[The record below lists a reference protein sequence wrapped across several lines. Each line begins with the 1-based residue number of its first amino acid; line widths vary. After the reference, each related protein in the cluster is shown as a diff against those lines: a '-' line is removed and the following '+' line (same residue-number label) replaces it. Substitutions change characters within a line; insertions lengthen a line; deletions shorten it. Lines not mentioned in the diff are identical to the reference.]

1 MSLFDQLSHDLRCA
15 IRNLRRYP
23 VATIIAIASLA
34 AGIGA
39 AAITLT
45 VRSALFLKPPAA
57 YQQPGQLSRVQVGRT
72 DRPIRALGSPVP
84 AGLFD
89 IWSQTL
95 GSTLGASTTAGG
107 DRDVRTDDRTE
118 TVPVRAVT
126 PELFS
131 VLGVGPS
138 LGRSFSSQQPGDA
151 GSVPAVLS
159 HRAWQ
164 RLFDGRP
171 DVIGRTVWIDDR
183 PHAVIG
189 VMPERFW
196 VSAMDSPIWTM
207 LDRRMLAPDA
217 AVDVVVR
224 RPRGVTPAMLDAQL
238 QPGLAA
244 YARRRPAGERR
255 LLLKVSGVEGTPL
268 GHEVAIALPYVLGA
282 SVLLTLLIACAN
294 VAILMIAQWTARE
307 HEIAIRASIGAS
319 RGRIVRSLL
328 AESVLVALL
337 SGMLGVFVTFTLRA
351 WIAQSGGTVAFMD
364 LSIDS
369 FVLAQVVAVAL
380 LAGIAAGI
388 GPALYETRRLHVNP
402 LRRIAGLDKVRQ
414 RWRHALVV
422 SEITVTVAL
431 LVQTIA
437 MVAGYQR
444 ARHTPMGYPTRP
456 LMTARVENPGGVPTA
471 RVLEVM
477 TRLPGVAAA
486 SASTAVPFASIGPRP
501 SVAADAA
508 GSGAVAAEQAT
519 ISAGFFS
526 TLGVPMRAG
535 RQFSREDS
543 ALSRRAIVNEA
554 LAKRVF
560 QGRRAL
566 DSQIWIGQT
575 PFDIVGVV
583 ADYSTNPMRVAAD
596 EPKVFLP
603 LGPDAAGPGQLLFL
617 IRADGD
623 PSALV
628 QAVRREVRGVT
639 AGTVVTSAW
648 TVDQIVN
655 VMGQEILAG
664 VAPLVPL
671 AAIGMTLTMAG
682 IYGVL
687 AFAIARR
694 TRELALRVAVGASG
708 TDLVRLVATQTL
720 RLVTVGCGIG
730 IALTYALARVVRAG
744 GGAGSVFDP
753 PAYAFVVPVLVI
765 LVIGLLATWIPS
777 RRAATI
783 DPAVL
788 LRTN

>member
-1 MSLFDQLSHDLRCA
+1 
-15 IRNLRRYP
+15 
-23 VATIIAIASLA
+23 
-34 AGIGA
+34 
-39 AAITLT
+39 
-45 VRSALFLKPPAA
+45 
-57 YQQPGQLSRVQVGRT
+57 
-72 DRPIRALGSPVP
+72 
-84 AGLFD
+84 
-89 IWSQTL
+89 
-95 GSTLGASTTAGG
+95 
-107 DRDVRTDDRTE
+107 
-118 TVPVRAVT
+118 
-126 PELFS
+126 
-131 VLGVGPS
+131 
-138 LGRSFSSQQPGDA
+138 
-151 GSVPAVLS
+151 
-159 HRAWQ
+159 
-164 RLFDGRP
+164 
-171 DVIGRTVWIDDR
+171 
-183 PHAVIG
+183 
-189 VMPERFW
+189 
-196 VSAMDSPIWTM
+196 
-207 LDRRMLAPDA
+207 
-217 AVDVVVR
+217 
-224 RPRGVTPAMLDAQL
+224 
-238 QPGLAA
+238 
-244 YARRRPAGERR
+244 
-255 LLLKVSGVEGTPL
+255 
-268 GHEVAIALPYVLGA
+268 
-282 SVLLTLLIACAN
+282 
-294 VAILMIAQWTARE
+294 
-307 HEIAIRASIGAS
+307 
-319 RGRIVRSLL
+319 
-328 AESVLVALL
+328 
-337 SGMLGVFVTFTLRA
+337 
-351 WIAQSGGTVAFMD
+351 
-364 LSIDS
+364 
-369 FVLAQVVAVAL
+369 
-380 LAGIAAGI
+380 
-388 GPALYETRRLHVNP
+388 
-402 LRRIAGLDKVRQ
+402 
-414 RWRHALVV
+414 
-422 SEITVTVAL
+422 
-431 LVQTIA
+431 
-437 MVAGYQR
+437 
-444 ARHTPMGYPTRP
+444 
-456 LMTARVENPGGVPTA
+456 
-471 RVLEVM
+471 M

-765 LVIGLLATWIPS
+765 LVIGLLATWSPS